1 MNRAAIISTKTLKSE
16 EATNSFDYYLDITHE
31 MQPSIIVLASYVR
44 SDGEI
49 VADYST
55 ITVSLKLQ
63 NKVIFIVVILI
74 SFQFF

>member
-16 EATNSFDYYLDITHE
+16 EATKSFDFYLDITHE

-49 VADYST
+49 VADYAT
-55 ITVSLKLQ
+55 VTVSLKLQ
-63 NKVIFIVVILI
+63 NKVIFIVIFSI
-74 SFQFF
+74 SYVFI